1 MAFALT
7 QTLFSLLL
15 LLPISVVAQT
25 ISTITVG
32 ASLTASDNSS
42 WLSPS
47 GDFAFGFRQL
57 NNDLFWLSIWY
68 ARIPDKT
75 IVCPQGQVLWSPQML
90 TGGIVT
96 FGVMNNTGNFILKD
110 SNFNYI
116 WESFK
121 NPTDTILPTQFM
133 EREGVLSSRQSETNF
148 SKGRFQLRLLPNG
161 NLVLNSINLPT
172 NYANE
177 AYYTSGTSDSNTSSP
192 VKQLQIS
199 IIEPLSTLMEFSPY
213 ILTQRRPMEM
223 EAGILSGL
231 NQITFAR
238 IFLFHQALVF
248 VGLIVSAPSRQ
259 DSRPTCKCPTGYS
272 LLDPNDEYGCCKPNF
287 IQGCEEDELSST
299 KDLYSAEKLI
309 NTDWPTSDYI
319 KLKPFKEVDCRNS
332 CLQDYATNGFKEEL
346 GKGAFGIVYKGTIK
360 MGSNIPVAVKKLNRF
375 AQESD
380 KEFKAEV
387 NVIGR
392 THHKNLIFLFGDLK
406 PHWKQRIQ
414 IAFGIARG
422 LLYLHEECSTQ
433 IIHCDIKPHNILLDE
448 YYNARISDFGLAKL
462 LMMDQSHT
470 LTNIR
475 GTRGY
480 VAPEWF
486 RNMPVTVKVD
496 VYSFGV
502 MLLEIICCRK
512 SVDVESGREE
522 TAILTDWAYDCFRE
536 RTLDALVEHDME
548 ALGDIEKLERFVMVA
563 IWCIQEDPSLRPTM
577 GKVMQM
583 LEGVVHVHVPPCPSP
598 FTTNNEFIK
607 VYSHFALCI

>member
-1 MAFALT
+1 MPVPEKKNQKSLILSGSVLLGFSAF
-7 QTLFSLLL
+7 
-15 LLPISVVAQT
+15 V
-25 ISTITVG
+25 
-32 ASLTASDNSS
+32 
-42 WLSPS
+42 
-47 GDFAFGFRQL
+47 
-57 NNDLFWLSIWY
+57 
-68 ARIPDKT
+68 
-75 IVCPQGQVLWSPQML
+75 
-90 TGGIVT
+90 
-96 FGVMNNTGNFILKD
+96 NFILIGAIGYGFFFIYRKKLNKVNRGSSVLD
-110 SNFNYI
+110 MNLR
-116 WESFK
+116 SF
-121 NPTDTILPTQFM
+121 
-133 EREGVLSSRQSETNF
+133 S
-148 SKGRFQLRLLPNG
+148 
-161 NLVLNSINLPT
+161 
-172 NYANE
+172 YNE
-177 AYYTSGTSDSNTSSP
+177 
-192 VKQLQIS
+192 
-199 IIEPLSTLMEFSPY
+199 
-213 ILTQRRPMEM
+213 
-223 EAGILSGL
+223 
-231 NQITFAR
+231 
-238 IFLFHQALVF
+238 
-248 VGLIVSAPSRQ
+248 
-259 DSRPTCKCPTGYS
+259 
-272 LLDPNDEYGCCKPNF
+272 LLD
-287 IQGCEEDELSST
+287 
-299 KDLYSAEKLI
+299 
-309 NTDWPTSDYI
+309 
-319 KLKPFKEVDCRNS
+319 
-332 CLQDYATNGFKEEL
+332 ATNGFKEEL

-360 MGSNIPVAVKKLNRF
+360 MGSNIHVAVKKLNRF

-392 THHKNLIFLFGDLK
+392 THHKNLVRLIGFCDEGLQRLLVYEFLSNGSLADFLFGDLK

-548 ALGDIEKLERFVMVA
+548 ALEDIEKLERFVMVA
-563 IWCIQEDPSLRPTM
+563 IWCIKEDPSLRPTM

-598 FTTNNEFIK
+598 FTTTT
-607 VYSHFALCI
+607 SL